1 MYFVSSLRMK
11 TFSISLALIL
21 AYLPTL
27 GQVQSDSLART
38 LQKVNSS
45 SRFATDTNY
54 LKAINSL
61 AFGYWSSKPDS
72 LIYLC
77 KQNAE
82 RCLHANFS
90 TGTVDAY
97 KNIGVAY
104 WVKGDYGQA
113 LNFYEQGLA
122 LAQKVNYRKGIG
134 RLLLN
139 ISLVYSDQGKY
150 PDALDYNFKSLK
162 ICESINDGKGLALNY
177 NNIAIIYFNQ
187 SKYNEALSYY
197 KKSLAISEASGNL
210 QDIAMATSNIAELYV
225 KQENYPEALKYYLQ
239 SLKLK
244 ETVGDLVGLS
254 TNYGGIG
261 EIYKRQNNYTLAL
274 DYYFKA
280 WKIQQTIGNKP
291 DMAALL
297 LGIGDCYLS
306 LKQYTMA
313 MDYCQRGLAIAST
326 IGHKKFI
333 RDGNE
338 IASKIYKA
346 TNRYE
351 LALLHYEKFKQY
363 SDSLINQESERKS
376 ALLESQYLFDKK
388 ELEMKTTQARREVE
402 HEKHVALQQLWINI
416 FAIGFVFVVVIALL
430 LFRNN
435 RQKQQTN
442 QVLLQKNLE
451 INEQKEKLETMDR
464 FKNRLLSVVSHDVRG
479 PLNSIKGM
487 FFLFTQKALSA
498 EETTQLWGNINGK
511 ITQVAGFVDD
521 LLLWAKNQM
530 AHPQIKVVQ
539 FSLTDAIRPTVALLK
554 GIADSKKVKITEDI
568 DASLTVHAD
577 EEMIKVVIRNLVANS
592 IKFCRENDEIKVI
605 AKNGVKPGEVLV
617 SVIDTGTGMPADKL
631 ARLFDTPYESTKGTD
646 NEVGTGLGLM
656 LCKQFI
662 ELNQGTIG
670 AESKAGVGSHFW
682 ITLPT

>member
-1 MYFVSSLRMK
+1 MKVPIICIALLLVSRSLV
-11 TFSISLALIL
+11 
-21 AYLPTL
+21 

-38 LQKVNSS
+38 LQRVATSP
-45 SRFATDTNY
+45 RFAADTNY

-104 WVKGDYGQA
+104 WVKGDYTQA
-113 LNFYEQGLA
+113 LDFYQQGLT

-162 ICESINDGKGLALNY
+162 ICEAINDGKGQALNY

-187 SKYNEALSYY
+187 SKYNEALNYY
-197 KKSLAISEASGNL
+197 KKSLAISEASGNQ

-244 ETVGDLVGLS
+244 EAVGDLVGLS

-291 DMAALL
+291 DMAVLL
-297 LGIGDCYLS
+297 LGISDCYLS
-306 LKQYTMA
+306 LKQYGLA
-313 MDYCQRGLAIAST
+313 LDYCQRGLAIATT

-346 TNRYE
+346 THRYD

-388 ELEMKTTQARREVE
+388 ELELKTDQARREAA
-402 HEKHVALQQLWINI
+402 HERDMAQQQVWIKV
-416 FAIGFVFVVVIALL
+416 FAVGFIFVVILALL
-430 LFRNN
+430 LYRNN
-435 RQKQQTN
+435 RQKQLSN
-442 QVLLQKNLE
+442 QVLLQKKHE
-451 INEQKEKLETMDR
+451 ISEQKEKLETVDR

-487 FFLFTQKALSA
+487 FFLFSQKALTE
-498 EETTQLWGNINGK
+498 EETNQLWNNLNVK

-530 AHPQIKVVQ
+530 ANPQIKAVQ
-539 FSLTDAIRPTVALLK
+539 FSLATTIRPTVALLQ
-554 GIADSKKVKITEDI
+554 GAAESKKIKISEDL
-568 DASLTVHAD
+568 DASLTVKAD
-577 EEMIKVVIRNLVANS
+577 EEMIKVVIRNLVSNA

-605 AKNGVKPGEVLV
+605 AKNGIKPSEVMV
-617 SVIDTGTGMPADKL
+617 SVIDTGTGIPADKL

-662 ELNQGTIG
+662 ELNNGTIG
-670 AESKAGVGSHFW
+670 AESSDGGGSHFW
-682 ITLPT
+682 ITLPSTNRH